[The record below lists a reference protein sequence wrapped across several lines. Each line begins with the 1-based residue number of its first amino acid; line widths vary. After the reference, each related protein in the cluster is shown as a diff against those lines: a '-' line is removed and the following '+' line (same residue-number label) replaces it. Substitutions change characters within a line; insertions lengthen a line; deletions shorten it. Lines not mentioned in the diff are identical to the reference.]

1 MSYYEDVYQK
11 RVGFRG
17 DTKKEIIVQDA
28 EKQFLENLAES
39 PNREEISIDG
49 VATSAI
55 ILTNKSDASKLT
67 MHMHTMKTTAVTPGS
82 VILWG
87 SEYWLILSTDKFSL
101 PSYNKSLIIRCNV
114 MMKYLNDVK
123 VVKEIPVVFLGTL
136 DSVLREAVYRQ
147 MGMAIQ
153 LDDRRAMILTPRVK
167 FKNNT
172 RLMLDKRVWRTVDYD
187 STSNKYVVYTSL
199 QEDNFDSSRDD
210 LENDVADGLFID
222 EWDIIL
228 NFSTFDIE
236 IGESLPLSVTITK
249 NKVAVPNAAFTLTI
263 NNAIAQVDGDY
274 RVVGVAAGSTPL
286 TVTLTD
292 HPEVVKTAMVNV
304 ANPEMTETYLV
315 AGPDSLLFG
324 ESGSYQLIF
333 DSNGTLTPIAATW
346 TLSDVGGGL
355 TLATLKQVNSVSYTV
370 KANENG
376 DTGEVRL
383 TATYGG
389 NSYSKI
395 ITIKTLW

>member
-17 DTKKEIIVQDA
+17 DTKKEIIAQDA

-82 VILWG
+82 IILWG

-236 IGESLPLSVTITK
+236 IGDSLPLSVTVTK
-249 NKVAVPNAAFTLTI
+249 NKVVVPNAAFTLTI
-263 NNAIAQVDGDY
+263 NNAIAQVDTDY
-274 RVVGVAAGSTPL
+274 RVVGIAAGSTPL

-304 ANPEMTETYLV
+304 ANAEVAETYLV
-315 AGPDSLLFG
+315 AGSDSLLFG
-324 ESGSYQLIF
+324 ESGNYQLVF

-346 TLSDVGGGL
+346 TLSDVDGGL
-355 TLATLKQVNSVSYTV
+355 TLATLKRVNSVSYTV